1 MWLGLLIQV
10 TEKKTIH
17 DRKPWHKLRTYCWHW
32 QDMMMSSMDFSLM
45 MRRENHS
52 VKVRTSP
59 SAWVGLVIAIG
70 FFLAM
75 ICASVNTWFKLD
87 DLGLPGYNM
96 VKHIFQN
103 SLQSL
108 AYHSK
113 SFPSI

>member
-1 MWLGLLIQV
+1 LLALAG
-10 TEKKTIH
+10 H
-17 DRKPWHKLRTYCWHW
+17 DDELYGI
-32 QDMMMSSMDFSLM
+32 FSDEE
-45 MRRENHS
+45 REPQREGAHLSQCMGGTCECN
-52 VKVRTSP
+52 R
-59 SAWVGLVIAIG
+59 